1 MFQNLFQNLVFGNNL
16 NIFQIDMS
24 DRQGILKISLIFFKK
39 GDSGMKAKKGV
50 VIERV
55 FDAPREAVYRAWTRP
70 DLITKWWG
78 PEGFSAPSI
87 NVDLK
92 VGGKYVFAMHGPKG
106 SEWDRDMYSA
116 GIYKEIVPNAKLVVT
131 DYFSDKN
138 GEMLEPADVGQDPDF
153 PKVSKVTVLFEE
165 LEGGKTKLSIIYPK
179 PETKEQLEAMNK
191 SGMKEGWNS
200 SLDKLQRV
208 LERK

>member
-1 MFQNLFQNLVFGNNL
+1 
-16 NIFQIDMS
+16 
-24 DRQGILKISLIFFKK
+24 
-39 GDSGMKAKKGV
+39 MKTKKGV

-55 FDAPREAVYRAWTRP
+55 FDAPCDAVYRAWTKP
-70 DLITKWWG
+70 DLIRKWWG

-87 NVDLK
+87 NVDLR

-153 PKVSKVTVLFEE
+153 PKVSTVTVLFEE
-165 LEGGKTKLSIIYPK
+165 AEEGKTKLSIIYPK
-179 PETKEQLEAMNK
+179 PEKKEQVEAMTK
-191 SGMKEGWNS
+191 SGMIEGWNS
-200 SLDKLQRV
+200 SLDKLQKV